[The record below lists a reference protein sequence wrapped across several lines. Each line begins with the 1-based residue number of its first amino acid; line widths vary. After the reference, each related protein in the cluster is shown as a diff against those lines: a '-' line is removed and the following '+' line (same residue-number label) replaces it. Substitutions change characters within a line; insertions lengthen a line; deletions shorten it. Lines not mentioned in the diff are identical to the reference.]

1 MSNKQVLWR
10 ALAALI
16 LVGLLVAGGL
26 AVHYVGWS
34 EGYAAGQLAAEGEE
48 GAIAPYGPY
57 GLRFSGRPSVFAPL
71 LFGAGAI
78 LRIGLLLLLLVVA
91 VKLFRF
97 ALWGIAGFPMM
108 AGHWFRHWRHP
119 HWHRHGPV
127 PPGFREWYGWP
138 EKEAGRPES
147 GGQTDEATA

>member
-16 LVGLLVAGGL
+16 LIGLLVVGGL
-26 AVHYVGWS
+26 AVHYVAWS
-34 EGYAAGQLAAEGEE
+34 EGYAAGHLAAGGEE
-48 GAIAPYGPY
+48 GATAPYGPY
-57 GLRFSGRPSVFAPL
+57 GPGFPGRPFVFAPL
-71 LFGAGAI
+71 MFGAGAI
-78 LRIGLLLLLLVVA
+78 FRVGLLLLLLVVA
-91 VKLFRF
+91 LKLFRF

-108 AGHWFRHWRHP
+108 AGHWPRHWRHP

-127 PPGFREWYGWP
+127 PPEFRGWYGWP
-138 EKEAGRPES
+138 EEEGGKPEA